1 MKVLLVEDEEFIRDL
16 FKRQLDLSG
25 FTTDA
30 FANGQDGLAA
40 IAKNAYDLVLLDIML
55 PDINGL
61 QILQNIRSNPATK
74 TIAVILL
81 TNLGQDAVIKQGF
94 ELGADGYLVKAAYTP
109 DQIVQEVKNIMQ
121 RKNASKPVAA
131 PATPPADM
139 PPLPTANPAP
149 ADTTPMPAFPG
160 QAPQPAA
167 PASEMPS
174 FPGQAPAN
182 PSPTPDP
189 LAAPTPPATPEPM
202 APAADPMAAQAST
215 TPPAAPAD
223 PMATSAPVTPPATAD
238 ISASATPPSD
248 STSGNS

>member
-30 FANGQDGLAA
+30 FGTGQDGLSALT
-40 IAKNAYDLVLLDIML
+40 KNAYDLVLLDIML

-61 QILQNIRSNPATK
+61 QILQNIRQNPTTK

-121 RKNASKPVAA
+121 KKMAQNH
-131 PATPPADM
+131 TPP
-139 PPLPTANPAP
+139 PP
-149 ADTTPMPAFPG
+149 
-160 QAPQPAA
+160 
-167 PASEMPS
+167 
-174 FPGQAPAN
+174 
-182 PSPTPDP
+182 
-189 LAAPTPPATPEPM
+189 PE
-202 APAADPMAAQAST
+202 QI
-215 TPPAAPAD
+215 
-223 PMATSAPVTPPATAD
+223 PV
-238 ISASATPPSD
+238 PPSD
-248 STSGNS
+248 HSDVPGVATPSTLGAPGVIESSAATPITPQVMESTAISDQVEISGSTPEITNPNSQS